1 MEILLDLNK
10 MSIEVAAGHLQ
21 AVESHQN
28 KKQASTGKE
37 VAGQLLLTEE
47 QWKVRFKATSGEKS
61 GGSSSDGGSAGH
73 GHG

>member
-10 MSIEVAAGHLQ
+10 MSIEVALGHLQ

-37 VAGQLLLTEE
+37 VARSGELLLTKE
-47 QWKVRFKATSGEKS
+47 
-61 GGSSSDGGSAGH
+61 
-73 GHG
+73 

>member
-10 MSIEVAAGHLQ
+10 MSIEVALGHLQ

-37 VAGQLLLTEE
+37 VAGQLLLTKE
-47 QWKVRFKATSGEKS
+47 
-61 GGSSSDGGSAGH
+61 
-73 GHG
+73 